1 MKDYGFDDLRTVI
14 EVAEVE
20 HSFAD
25 IAVITDG
32 QTVREARTH
41 WLKNHREDLQFAG
54 QENGQPDENSFI
66 QFRVKE

>member
-1 MKDYGFDDLRTVI
+1 MKNYGFDDLRTVI

-25 IAVITDG
+25 IAVITDS
-32 QTVREARTH
+32 QTAREVVVY
-41 WLKNHREDLQFAG
+41 WLKNHRDDLQMVG
-54 QENGQPDENSFI
+54 QHNGQPDEDSFI